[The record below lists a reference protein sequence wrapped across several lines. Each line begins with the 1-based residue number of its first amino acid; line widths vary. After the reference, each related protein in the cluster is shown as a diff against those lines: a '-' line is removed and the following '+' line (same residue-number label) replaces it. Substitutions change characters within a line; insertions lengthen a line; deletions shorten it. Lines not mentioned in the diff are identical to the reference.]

1 MGVKGDTLELI
12 SGLLWSS
19 FILNYMLI
27 RVKERGFEQEKEKE
41 QREGEMYDQE
51 KEENKALGNC
61 LLDQNS
67 SVEVGYGF
75 YAIRSKLFIVNDMY
89 WVVL

>member
-1 MGVKGDTLELI
+1 
-12 SGLLWSS
+12 
-19 FILNYMLI
+19 MLI
-27 RVKERGFEQEKEKE
+27 RVKERGFGIRKIERTKRERESRTRKRRNEKK
-41 QREGEMYDQE
+41 
-51 KEENKALGNC
+51 NKALGNC

-75 YAIRSKLFIVNDMY
+75 YTIRSKLLIANDMY

>member
-1 MGVKGDTLELI
+1 MNKKKKRT
-12 SGLLWSS
+12 
-19 FILNYMLI
+19 
-27 RVKERGFEQEKEKE
+27 K
-41 QREGEMYDQE
+41 REGETYDQE

-75 YAIRSKLFIVNDMY
+75 YTIHSKLLIAKDMY
-89 WVVL
+89 WIVL

>member
-1 MGVKGDTLELI
+1 
-12 SGLLWSS
+12 
-19 FILNYMLI
+19 MLI
-27 RVKERGFEQEKEKE
+27 RVKKEGLNKKKKRTE
-41 QREGEMYDQE
+41 REGETYDQE

-75 YAIRSKLFIVNDMY
+75 YTIRSKLLIANDMY